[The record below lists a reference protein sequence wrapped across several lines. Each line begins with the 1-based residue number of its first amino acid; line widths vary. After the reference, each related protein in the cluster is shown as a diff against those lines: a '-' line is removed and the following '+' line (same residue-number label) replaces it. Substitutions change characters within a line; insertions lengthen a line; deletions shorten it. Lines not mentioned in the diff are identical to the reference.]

1 MKLFLIADN
10 TETFVGLR
18 LAGIDGVIVH
28 TDDEFIKAFTDAFA
42 DKDNGIILIMDALYE
57 KYSGLIME
65 KKLREP
71 MPLIVS
77 IPARGS
83 EAAITKSVSSYIE
96 TAVGMKI

>member
-1 MKLFLIADN
+1 MKIFLIANN

-28 TDDEFIKAFTDAFA
+28 TDEEFMKVFNDAFA
-42 DKDNGIILIMDALYE
+42 DKSNGIILVMDDLYE
-57 KYSGLIME
+57 KYSELIME
-65 KKLREP
+65 RKLRDP

-96 TAVGMKI
+96 TAIGMKI